1 MASGR
6 EFTAGQRKIIDRY
19 YANIDTIQLTRLQE
33 LVSEIYLASADAPAS
48 GPSKKADVLW
58 KRALDTLAKVGV
70 AAPRLEAVRASRDV
84 KALATIVADLQK
96 K

>member
-19 YANIDTIQLTRLQE
+19 YANLDTIQLTRLQE
-33 LVSEIYLASADAPAS
+33 LVSEVYLAAADAA
-48 GPSKKADVLW
+48 GGAPSKKADALW

-70 AAPRLEAVRASRDV
+70 PASRLDALRASRDP
-84 KALATIVADLQK
+84 KALASIVADLQK